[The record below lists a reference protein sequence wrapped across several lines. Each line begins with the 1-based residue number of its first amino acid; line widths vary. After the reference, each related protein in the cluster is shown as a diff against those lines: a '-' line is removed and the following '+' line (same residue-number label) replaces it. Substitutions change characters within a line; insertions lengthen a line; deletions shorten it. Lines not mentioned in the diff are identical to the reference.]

1 MLECRDLRVS
11 YPGAGVVLRGVT
23 LRLKRGE
30 IVFVIGPNGAGK
42 TTLLLTLAGLLK
54 PDRGEVLLDG
64 RSLWE
69 QIPGARIRIGLLFQN
84 PDDQLFNPT
93 VRDELLFTLN
103 QLSLTESEKRE
114 RIEKLAHALSIAHLL
129 NRSVFALSAGEKK
142 RVALASILVYEPEI
156 LLLDEPTANLDPF
169 STFLLLSIV
178 CSARSEGKAILI
190 ATQDIAL
197 AESLADRVIL
207 LSEGVLVWEGKPPL
221 PPEVLEKTGMLT
233 QPIPCGKV
241 PVTQQS

>member
-1 MLECRDLRVS
+1 MLECRDLWVS
-11 YPGAGVVLRGVT
+11 YPGAGVVLKGVS

-30 IVFVIGPNGAGK
+30 IAFVIGPNGAGK

-69 QIPGARIRIGLLFQN
+69 QIPGARRRIGVLFQN

-93 VRDELLFTLN
+93 VRDELFFTLN
-103 QLSLTESEKRE
+103 QLGLPEGEKQE
-114 RIEKLAHALSIAHLL
+114 RVQKVAQELGVAHLL
-129 NRSVFALSAGEKK
+129 DRPTFALSAGEKK

-156 LLLDEPTANLDPF
+156 LLLDEPTANLDPATTALLV
-169 STFLLLSIV
+169 STV
-178 CSARSEGKAILI
+178 CKARSRGKAILI
-190 ATQDIAL
+190 ATQDTTL

-207 LSEGVLVWEGKPPL
+207 LNEGTIAWEGPPPL
-221 PPEVLEKTGMLT
+221 PREVLERSGMLAHFT
-233 QPIPCGKV
+233 PC
-241 PVTQQS
+241 S